1 MRVADLS
8 DAYQLVRVTATRD
21 LPAEQ
26 TYSIE
31 TDCQTFVADGC
42 VVHNTNFPPKRSAQQ
57 INQTFGKQLTAANF
71 DIVEKVYRSMVRR
84 IKSRFQT
91 AGGDFP
97 GMVIMVS
104 SAATLDS
111 FTERK
116 LREAKLDPTV
126 FVRDHTAWTSK
137 PMDHFC
143 GKWFYVL
150 CSKSS
155 LRSRILEDGEYDEIS
170 PEYLEENNAWLIEV
184 PVEYKEDFES
194 NLEDSLRDI
203 AGVSTQAISAFF
215 QRVDAIDACIAKDR
229 KHPFSSEVW
238 ISGSPATFDWDYL
251 CRKIERRLPGGFVE
265 TAWAPKE
272 EPSSPRWIHID
283 TSISGDCVTADTL
296 VATPAGN
303 VRIDSIVAGTPVY
316 SLGSDGKFTVATATN
331 PGLKRKGSPLV
342 RVVTDGGSVRCTPD
356 HKFMLRD
363 GTYREARCL
372 RDGDSLMPLYRRCS
386 AKQRGR
392 RGGGGYEEFYQPAS
406 GRYEATHRA
415 VAEYKIGRP
424 LTVDECVH
432 HVGTLNPDNKLDNRP
447 ENLSVMTKRDHWRL
461 HQTLIVAYNKSER
474 HRAWAREWGIW
485 SCTHP
490 TLAMVEARRRNG
502 RARCQLINA
511 GESNPSKLE
520 KNRKRFGDMVRE
532 RHERGLYAENYKH
545 FNSPEVREKSRASVS
560 VANRRRQWSDESR
573 RKLSM
578 RRQEYLD
585 KIAAGEIERNS
596 VSAETRAKMA
606 AAHRGRT
613 WTEATRV
620 KFMASLKP
628 QEWTEESRVKI
639 ADANRNRV
647 WSEESRQKCADA
659 QRRRHEKKQ
668 AIKNHKVLRV
678 EDAGHEDVYCLTVD
692 GAHNFV
698 VVFGEERFSSGI
710 VIHNSTG
717 FVMGRISRWVEVVR
731 RDGEGHAYT
740 DTAPYY
746 VIEAMLCIRPPSGDQ
761 IYMPDLRRL
770 VYELQAHGFPIH
782 GFSSDSFQY
791 VEMHQQIRRHGIH
804 TELIS
809 MDRTIDPFEELKSA
823 IYEKRIEFY
832 EYTPLLQELRSLEYD
847 RVKGKIDHPRHCFT
861 GETRIALADGMCPT
875 FKELSQRTEPFYVYS
890 IGDEGVCIARAEDAH
905 VTMVAED
912 LVEVMLD
919 NYQVA
924 RCTPDHLFMTLD
936 REWVQAQNLT
946 PDVRLMPL
954 YRAKAAKGGTLD
966 YERVWCPIR
975 RERFLTHRLAAG
987 LPHSGTVVHHIDG
1000 NKTNNDPRNLEV
1012 MERGAHYSHHA
1023 ADLWDRRRA
1032 ALREGHRR
1040 YVDERGR
1047 RISSETMR
1055 RAWEEGKF
1063 GPPLRAC
1070 SIEGCVQLASARGLC
1085 DVHYQRARRAGAL
1098 PEKMEKMGENHR
1110 VLRVT
1115 RVPANEEVYDLSV
1128 PGLEN
1133 FALASGV
1140 FVHNS
1145 SKDVSDALA
1154 GVVWGL
1160 RQQAARL
1167 PWAADAD
1174 TPRVAVGHDHGWVSD
1189 MIPAED
1195 VDLDEVR
1202 AARSAQSAHVL
1213 MPFFIGDD

>member
-1 MRVADLS
+1 LRVTDLS

-116 LREAKLDPTV
+116 IREARQDPTV

-215 QRVDAIDACIAKDR
+215 QRVDAIEACIVPGR

-238 ISGSPATFDWDYL
+238 VSGSPATFDWDYL
-251 CRKIERRLPGGFVE
+251 CRRIERRLPGGFTE

-272 EPSSPRWIHID
+272 SPSSPRWIHID
-283 TSISGDCVTADTL
+283 TSISGD
-296 VATPAGN
+296 
-303 VRIDSIVAGTPVY
+303 
-316 SLGSDGKFTVATATN
+316 
-331 PGLKRKGSPLV
+331 
-342 RVVTDGGSVRCTPD
+342 
-356 HKFMLRD
+356 
-363 GTYREARCL
+363 
-372 RDGDSLMPLYRRCS
+372 
-386 AKQRGR
+386 
-392 RGGGGYEEFYQPAS
+392 
-406 GRYEATHRA
+406 
-415 VAEYKIGRP
+415 
-424 LTVDECVH
+424 
-432 HVGTLNPDNKLDNRP
+432 
-447 ENLSVMTKRDHWRL
+447 
-461 HQTLIVAYNKSER
+461 
-474 HRAWAREWGIW
+474 
-485 SCTHP
+485 
-490 TLAMVEARRRNG
+490 
-502 RARCQLINA
+502 
-511 GESNPSKLE
+511 
-520 KNRKRFGDMVRE
+520 
-532 RHERGLYAENYKH
+532 
-545 FNSPEVREKSRASVS
+545 
-560 VANRRRQWSDESR
+560 
-573 RKLSM
+573 
-578 RRQEYLD
+578 
-585 KIAAGEIERNS
+585 
-596 VSAETRAKMA
+596 
-606 AAHRGRT
+606 
-613 WTEATRV
+613 
-620 KFMASLKP
+620 
-628 QEWTEESRVKI
+628 
-639 ADANRNRV
+639 
-647 WSEESRQKCADA
+647 
-659 QRRRHEKKQ
+659 
-668 AIKNHKVLRV
+668 
-678 EDAGHEDVYCLTVD
+678 
-692 GAHNFV
+692 
-698 VVFGEERFSSGI
+698 
-710 VIHNSTG
+710 STG
-717 FVMGRISRWVEVVR
+717 FCCGRIDRWVEVVR

-746 VIEAMLCIRPPSGDQ
+746 VIEVLLSIRPPSGDQ

-809 MDRTIDPFEELKSA
+809 MDRTIDPYEELKSA

-832 EYTPLLQELRSLEYD
+832 EYTNLLQELRSLEYD
-847 RVKGKIDHPRHCFT
+847 RVKGKIDHPRHSSKDCIS
-861 GETRIALADGMCPT
+861 GDTRISLLNGSEVMI
-875 FKELSQRTEPFYVYS
+875 R
-890 IGDEGVCIARAEDAH
+890 
-905 VTMVAED
+905 D
-912 LVEVMLD
+912 LVGQEFWVYACTPNGTVVPAHAHNVHLVGDRDVMRIWLD
-919 NYQVA
+919 NGSHLD
-924 RCTPDHLFMTLD
+924 CTPDHEIMMRDGEF
-936 REWVQAQNLT
+936 REAKSISVG
-946 PDVRLMPL
+946 DSLMPL
-954 YRAKAAKGGTLD
+954 YRDVSVANPKHGLD
-966 YERVWCPIR
+966 GYERV
-975 RERFLTHRLAAG
+975 L
-987 LPHSGTVVHHIDG
+987 D
-1000 NKTNNDPRNLEV
+1000 NKTGRYVFTHQLVANTVGGFAYAGNRKERRIIHHADFNKRNNDPANLVPMEWHEHLRVHRTVASQNMKRLWEDDEYRKKACLRSGKIGRVTGPINMTRYNRSQERIEKLQAKGTFAANGKKV
-1012 MERGAHYSHHA
+1012 MQQLWADPEYRRRHRQRVSGSGNHWARKDVTMDRILTVAASVTSQVDLLRELRCTQKVLARVLLENGMSCRDLAVKFGHHRHRGSAAYQFRHDVTFDRVLETAKTVSTVQELCATMKCTPKVYHRVIQSQGWTAAKFKGAHFKKSQTNHQVVRVEMLGAVPVY
-1023 ADLWDRRRA
+1023 DMT
-1032 ALREGHRR
+1032 
-1040 YVDERGR
+1040 V
-1047 RISSETMR
+1047 
-1055 RAWEEGKF
+1055 
-1063 GPPLRAC
+1063 
-1070 SIEGCVQLASARGLC
+1070 
-1085 DVHYQRARRAGAL
+1085 DVH
-1098 PEKMEKMGENHR
+1098 H
-1110 VLRVT
+1110 
-1115 RVPANEEVYDLSV
+1115 
-1128 PGLEN
+1128 N
-1133 FALASGV
+1133 FAISAGM
-1140 FVHNS
+1140 FVHNC
-1145 SKDVSDALA
+1145 SDALA
-1154 GVVWGL
+1154 GTIWGL